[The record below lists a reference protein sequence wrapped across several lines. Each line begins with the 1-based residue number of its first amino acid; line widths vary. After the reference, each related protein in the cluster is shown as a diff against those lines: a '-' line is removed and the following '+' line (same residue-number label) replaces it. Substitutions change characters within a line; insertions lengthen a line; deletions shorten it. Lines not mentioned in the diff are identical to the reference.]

1 MNILETGF
9 KMKVF
14 AVMGCFDYESDNVI
28 VTFNN
33 REEADNYRNFLDFQ
47 TKMGACELHFDYY
60 WVQEQTVYNT
70 LKEFEAFQAEQE
82 RQEKKAA
89 FARAQELIE
98 RSKTINNPFI
108 EALGELRR

>member
-1 MNILETGF
+1 MKIIGTGF

-14 AVMGCFDYESDNVI
+14 AVMGCFDYESDQVI

-82 RQEKKAA
+82 RLEEQAA
-89 FARAQELIE
+89 FDRAEELIE
-98 RSKTINNPFI
+98 ESRTINNPFI
-108 EALGELRR
+108 EALGELK

>member
-1 MNILETGF
+1 
-9 KMKVF
+9 MKVF
-14 AVMGCFDYESDNVI
+14 AVMGCFDYESDQVI

-82 RQEKKAA
+82 QLYQAYWYLLVQFLMLLNLFLK
-89 FARAQELIE
+89 IE
-98 RSKTINNPFI
+98 YFYPS
-108 EALGELRR
+108 